1 MFPKIP
7 KSLLNTLEAQQRLF
21 NNPHI
26 QKFQQLTNNFQQF
39 NELRA
44 RLESYNL
51 NGIIQQAKLYSLQTQ
66 VKFYNPDIQA
76 INLQLQN
83 INLYAKN
90 FEHWNTMINSAIN
103 SYDSAQEDKFE
114 IVIEN
119 FPVVILKSN
128 LQEYFDKFRKLQ
140 IPDSIAFRLS
150 FITYFILEF
159 APLIYVAPALIPF
172 MQFLL
177 KLFIVYGK
185 PYIKALSKFQDPEI
199 FAEKLADNTFSVSF
213 GLIITLIGTLFINKK
228 K

>member
-26 QKFQQLTNNFQQF
+26 QKLQRLTNNFQQF

-44 RLESYNL
+44 RLEPYNL
-51 NGIIQQAKLYSLQTQ
+51 NGIIQQTKLYSLQTQ

-83 INLYAKN
+83 INLYEKN

-103 SYDSAQEDKFE
+103 SYDSAQEEKFE

-128 LQEYFDKFRKLQ
+128 LQEYFDKFRNLQ

>member
-26 QKFQQLTNNFQQF
+26 QKLQQLTNNFQQF

-90 FEHWNTMINSAIN
+90 FEYLNTLINSAVDSYN
-103 SYDSAQEDKFE
+103 STQEEEFK
-114 IVIEN
+114 VSIEN
-119 FPVVILKSN
+119 IPVSIPKQKLMNISK
-128 LQEYFDKFRKLQ
+128 YF
-140 IPDSIAFRLS
+140 
-150 FITYFILEF
+150 
-159 APLIYVAPALIPF
+159 
-172 MQFLL
+172 
-177 KLFIVYGK
+177 
-185 PYIKALSKFQDPEI
+185 KA
-199 FAEKLADNTFSVSF
+199 
-213 GLIITLIGTLFINKK
+213 
-228 K
+228 

>member
-26 QKFQQLTNNFQQF
+26 QKLQQLTNNFQQF

-90 FEHWNTMINSAIN
+90 FEYLNTLINSAVDSYN
-103 SYDSAQEDKFE
+103 STQEEEFKVSIENIPVSIPKTKIDEYIQIFQGIGIPHFMSIRLSLA
-114 IVIEN
+114 IVILFLLFPYTFFAPNLEPILCDLAKWILEVLSFYYQISIDLLKPEN
-119 FPVVILKSN
+119 FA
-128 LQEYFDKFRKLQ
+128 KL
-140 IPDSIAFRLS
+140 
-150 FITYFILEF
+150 
-159 APLIYVAPALIPF
+159 
-172 MQFLL
+172 
-177 KLFIVYGK
+177 
-185 PYIKALSKFQDPEI
+185 
-199 FAEKLADNTFSVSF
+199 
-213 GLIITLIGTLFINKK
+213 TLFPLVKKIWDILNDHFNDTENKK
-228 K
+228 R